1 MPTRQL
7 PRALPALGCCLPPRR
22 PCRAA
27 PALRF
32 CPGADGSQFMVDG
45 TGALG
50 SIPERYRGEVQQQ
63 LETLQRLTAM
73 ALGGKLI

>member
-1 MPTRQL
+1 
-7 PRALPALGCCLPPRR
+7 
-22 PCRAA
+22 
-27 PALRF
+27 
-32 CPGADGSQFMVDG
+32 MVDG